1 MSQENVE
8 IVRQSF
14 EAWNRGDFDVALDRF
29 GHEEIELHIVGGFED
44 LIGEAFV
51 GRERIVGL
59 WHELATT
66 LGVKFKVE
74 EVLEAGDRVV
84 VVLFQEALGAE
95 SGAPTTLRPGQVWSF
110 RDGKVIRVDSY
121 YTAEQALEAAGLR
134 E

>member
-1 MSQENVE
+1 MSQENAE

-59 WHELATT
+59 WQELATT

-84 VVLFQEALGAE
+84 VILFQEALGAE

-121 YTAEQALEAAGLR
+121 YTAEQALEAAGLS

>member
-8 IVRQSF
+8 VVRQSF

-29 GHEEIELHIVGGFED
+29 GHEEIELHIIGGFED

-59 WHELATT
+59 WQELATT

-84 VVLFQEALGAE
+84 VILFQEGLGAE

-121 YTAEQALEAAGLR
+121 YTAEQALEAAGLA

>member
-8 IVRQSF
+8 VVRQSF

-59 WHELATT
+59 WHELTTT

-84 VVLFQEALGAE
+84 VILFQEALGAE

-110 RDGKVIRVDSY
+110 RDGKV
-121 YTAEQALEAAGLR
+121 
-134 E
+134 